1 MKKLYSHAMKNM
13 ISHFVQGLL
22 VLTPLAITVYILY
35 KIFDFVHTTFHF
47 MGVIIHPLVDP
58 FVIVFVIML
67 LIYLIGRLSASLI
80 FTPVYHK
87 FEKDIEKVPL
97 IRIVYSSVKD
107 LMSAFVGSKRKFNK
121 PVMVTMDK
129 VNNIKQMG
137 FVTQEDLTG
146 MNIEKDY
153 VAVYMPFSY
162 GLSGRLLVLHKDNI
176 VPIDASA
183 AEVMKFIVSGGV
195 THVD

>member
-67 LIYLIGRLSASLI
+67 FIYLIGRLSASLI